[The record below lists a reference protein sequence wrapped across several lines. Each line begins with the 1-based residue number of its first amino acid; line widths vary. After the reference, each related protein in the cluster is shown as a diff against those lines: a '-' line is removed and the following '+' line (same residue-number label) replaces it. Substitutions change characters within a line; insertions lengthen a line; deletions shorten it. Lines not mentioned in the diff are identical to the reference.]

1 MQPANKSGLAIV
13 YRNSQPQRE
22 AQYPNGWTLLTGDGQ
37 FKVFVCRDHA
47 SRPRVV
53 RKEAA

>member
-1 MQPANKSGLAIV
+1 MKPENTSGLAIV
-13 YRNSQPQRE
+13 FRNSLPQRE
-22 AQYPNGWTLLTGDGQ
+22 AQYPVAWNLLTRDNR
-37 FKVFVCRDHA
+37 FKVLVCREGA